1 MELLFLWIKE
11 RRKDKENNL
20 IFFWK
25 YYFKRYL
32 VMYIRYILKEFKKK
46 IFVIFCVGGEGGNI
60 LGILGKRKFRRN

>member
-46 IFVIFCVGGEGGNI
+46 IFVIYCVGGGGVI
-60 LGILGKRKFRRN
+60 Y